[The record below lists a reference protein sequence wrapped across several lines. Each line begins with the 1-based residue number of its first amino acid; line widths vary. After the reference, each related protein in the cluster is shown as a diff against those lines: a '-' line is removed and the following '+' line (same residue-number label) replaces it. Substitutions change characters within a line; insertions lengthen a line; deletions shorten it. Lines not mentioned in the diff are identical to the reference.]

1 MPTKQEVIENLNWTT
16 ARVSDRVWTISVGVI
31 GVSMSYIIEA
41 SSEGEPFLPPER
53 VALPAGIAL
62 LALCLDLVQY
72 VAAHRQ
78 NMQLLRR
85 MEIEGLTEG
94 RFETGS
100 AMRRLRS
107 AAYRGK
113 IGLCA
118 IAGLWLVAVS
128 AARVVEVLG
137 EG

>member
-41 SSEGEPFLPPER
+41 SSEGEPFLAPER
-53 VALPAGIAL
+53 VAIPAGLAL
-62 LALCLDLVQY
+62 IALCLDLVQY

-78 NMQLLRR
+78 NMDLLRR
-85 MEIEGLTEG
+85 MEAQGLTDA
-94 RFETGS
+94 RFDTGS
-100 AMRRLRS
+100 AMRRLRT

-113 IGLCA
+113 ISLCA
-118 IAGLWLVAVS
+118 AAGLWLVLVS
-128 AARVVEVLG
+128 GVRVVQVMRG
-137 EG
+137 G